1 MVRQTHR
8 SKIIGRYLIR
18 QVYIYCNV
26 YTLIGMNNNSM
37 SQALDL
43 KMSKQEQERYDKLNY
58 ALRDIEPKQ
67 IIDKGIS
74 ADGSSM
80 FYVRVA
86 SITRWD
92 LEPLMNFKNTV
103 YLVLIGESIDP
114 DVYGIELVIVVR

>member
-1 MVRQTHR
+1 
-8 SKIIGRYLIR
+8 
-18 QVYIYCNV
+18 
-26 YTLIGMNNNSM
+26 MNNNSM